1 MAFARFRRQNPWMSL
16 FLKNTSRILFGGSLA
31 WLARGDFLTRSRIQA
46 WAVLLLL
53 GYLAAIAYL
62 AATSHGLNDYRGRP
76 LGTDFS
82 DIYAAGISTL
92 HGNASAPFDIQQQ
105 YHQEQLLF
113 GEATP
118 AFGWHYPPFFL
129 LVAAPLAHLPYIAA
143 LIVWQLSTLTLYLLA
158 LYMLLR
164 RAEPSLASDRL
175 FPLLALAFSAVFVN
189 LTQGQNGF
197 LTAALF
203 SGALCLLDT
212 NPLTAGTLFG
222 LLCYKPQFALVLPL
236 VLMADRQWRSLLAAT
251 ITLATLAGIVTLLFG
266 RSVWPAFLNGTH
278 FTRTVVLEQGSTG
291 FYKIQ
296 SIFAWVRMSGGPVP
310 LAYGIQAI
318 ADAAILFALVRIW
331 KSRVSSSDKGAA
343 LCLSALLV
351 TPYCLDY
358 DLMLLAPAIALLAA
372 SAARSGLKP
381 YRGLLLA
388 ALWIVPFAARPFA
401 LAVGQPIAVPLML
414 LAFFL
419 IYAESRHVSVTVERM
434 TGKPSPLPDGA
445 VQWPVLAQVRPR
457 SD

>member
-1 MAFARFRRQNPWMSL
+1 MGFARFRGQNPWMAP
-16 FLKNTSRILFGGSLA
+16 FQKTTSRIFSGDSLA

-53 GYLAAIAYL
+53 GYLVAIVYL
-62 AATSHGLNDYRGRP
+62 AATAHGLNDYRGRP

-82 DIYAAGISTL
+82 DIYAAGILTL

-118 AFGWHYPPFFL
+118 PFGWHYPPFFL
-129 LVAAPLAHLPYIAA
+129 LVAAPLAHLPYITA
-143 LIVWQLSTLTLYLLA
+143 LIVWQLGTLVLYLLA
-158 LYMLLR
+158 LNMLLR

-175 FPLLALAFSAVFVN
+175 FPLLALAFSAVFTN
-189 LTQGQNGF
+189 LVQGQNGF

-212 NPLTAGTLFG
+212 NPIVAGTLFG
-222 LLCYKPQFALVLPL
+222 LLCYKPQFILVWPL
-236 VLMADRQWRSLLAAT
+236 VLIADRRWRSLIAGT
-251 ITLATLAGIVTLLFG
+251 VTLATLAGIVTLLFG
-266 RSVWPAFLNGTH
+266 WPVWSAFLNGTR

-318 ADAAILFALVRIW
+318 AVAAILFGLVRIW
-331 KSRVSSSDKGAA
+331 KSRVSSSEKGAA
-343 LCLSALLV
+343 LCLGAILV

-358 DLMLLAPAIALLAA
+358 DLMLLAPAIALLTA

-381 YRGLLLA
+381 YRGLLFS

-419 IYAESRHVSVTVERM
+419 IYAETVIVRS
-434 TGKPSPLPDGA
+434 TPDGV
-445 VQWPVLAQVRPR
+445 VQLPVPAE
-457 SD
+457 